1 MANETKRFL
10 DSEAGRE
17 LKEYLFKKLDELK
30 DIENLKE
37 IDTPTHQSI
46 EIKSQRRAYLKLK
59 EILSEIM
66 TTTRDSAPKDP
77 RDSFSMEID
86 D

>member
-1 MANETKRFL
+1 MANEVKHFL

-66 TTTRDSAPKDP
+66 TTTLDSKIKDP
-77 RDSFSMEID
+77 RDSFGMDVD

>member
-1 MANETKRFL
+1 MANEVKHFL
-10 DSEAGRE
+10 DSDAGRE

-66 TTTRDSAPKDP
+66 TTTLDSKVKDP
-77 RDSFSMEID
+77 RDSFSMDIYD
-86 D
+86 